1 MDTKTIDQMTTEEL
15 QAYLE
20 ERKREEKQNAQR
32 EREDYEK
39 SVDKTASHII
49 RRAVKLS
56 RLLEAFKGVTTE
68 QLEAIREKLNEYG
81 AIRANSKGGFL
92 LRTKDGTGKVLYKYS
107 SICDWDERANKAED
121 LLTDFLK
128 DVVKKRDKELFELVM
143 GLLEKNKEGKL
154 EFSRMQAL
162 YAKENLFTDPRWV
175 EAIRL
180 FKESFRVIDSKMR
193 LEIYTRNEVTKE
205 WEPVPLNLSS
215 I

>member
-1 MDTKTIDQMTTEEL
+1 METKTIDQMTTEEL

-20 ERKREEKQNAQR
+20 ERKREEVQKAQQAREEYEKFVDKTTSRIVRNAQR
-32 EREDYEK
+32 ISKLLTEFKDRT
-39 SVDKTASHII
+39 TAE
-49 RRAVKLS
+49 
-56 RLLEAFKGVTTE
+56 LE
-68 QLEAIREKLNEYG
+68 QMREKLNEYG

-92 LRTKDGTGKVLYKYS
+92 LRTKEGDGKVLYKYA
-107 SICDWDERANKAED
+107 SICDWDERAAKAEG

-128 DVVKKRDKELFELVM
+128 DVVKKRDKELFELII

-162 YAKENLFTDPRWV
+162 YAKETLFADPRWV

-193 LEIYTRNEVTKE
+193 LEIYTRNEETKE
-205 WEPVPLNLSS
+205 WVIVPLNLSS

>member
-1 MDTKTIDQMTTEEL
+1 MDTKTIDQMTTEDL

-107 SICDWDERANKAED
+107 SICDWDERADKAED

-143 GLLEKNKEGKL
+143 GLLEKNKDGKL